1 MCLIHVQNVSLLYQI
16 YLA

>member
-1 MCLIHVQNVSLLYQI
+1 VQNVSLLYQI